1 MGFSRGGLMWG
12 AGGGQGEALFSQII
26 DKLDLRSLK
35 TIIDI
40 VSYYIESALLKTL
53 KIFIIF

>member
-1 MGFSRGGLMWG
+1 MWG
-12 AGGGQGEALFSQII
+12 VGGGQGEALFSQII